1 MYMEAIE
8 VCEHWETIQD
18 NQPTQAGHQIYLIV
32 CQYQAS
38 GLQDKKEVCVM
49 RFNQLAT
56 RNVKKEFG
64 RYTNVKR

>member
-18 NQPTQAGHQIYLIV
+18 NQPTQAGHQTYLIV

-38 GLQDKKEVCVM
+38 GLQDTIRSVCYEIQPTS
-49 RFNQLAT
+49 NQECE
-56 RNVKKEFG
+56 KG
-64 RYTNVKR
+64 IW

>member
-1 MYMEAIE
+1 MYMYATE

-18 NQPTQAGHQIYLIV
+18 NQAGHQTYLIL

-38 GLQDKKEVCVM
+38 ECYEIKPTS
-49 RFNQLAT
+49 NQ
-56 RNVKKEFG
+56 ECFG